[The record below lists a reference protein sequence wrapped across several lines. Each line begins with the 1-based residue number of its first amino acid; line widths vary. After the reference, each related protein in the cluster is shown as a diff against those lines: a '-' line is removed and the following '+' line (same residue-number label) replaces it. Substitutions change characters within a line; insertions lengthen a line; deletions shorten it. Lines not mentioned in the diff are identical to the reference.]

1 VRDSRGKKGMGEGK
15 KRGRMKTEGE
25 ENSNNQGMNDWPAQ
39 RVPPEAP
46 AERTRKV
53 GAAEG
58 GETSRV
64 RRSWEKAR
72 EIKTT
77 VFCVPKNQRF
87 ASVQQ
92 GQQGYEFFLIFIST
106 GYWFVDPVCIY

>member
-1 VRDSRGKKGMGEGK
+1 MGEGK

-46 AERTRKV
+46 AERTRKG
-53 GAAEG
+53 GAAAG
-58 GETSRV
+58 GEPSRV

-77 VFCVPKNQRF
+77 VFCVPQK
-87 ASVQQ
+87 STVC
-92 GQQGYEFFLIFIST
+92 FISA
-106 GYWFVDPVCIY
+106 GSARV